1 MRAIWKGHIQFSLVT
16 IPVRIYNA
24 IDSGQTISFNLLSK
38 EGHNPVSYE
47 KKDKVTGK
55 PLQTEEIVKGYQ
67 YEPGQYVIVEQEDLD
82 KVKLK
87 STKVIEIEG
96 FVKSEEVHPTLLEAP
111 YFIGPDGD
119 MAAKTYGLLSE
130 TLRESGKI
138 GVGKVVLRDRETP
151 VLLTPN
157 EGGILMYRLRYPNEV
172 RSMREVPQ
180 MLDVKVDKEQL
191 KLAKTLVDS
200 MTTKFANIEM
210 KDHYYDA
217 LKDIIDAKVAGK
229 EVVSVTEE
237 EPKVVDIMTALKAS
251 IDAAKKKPMEKA
263 KGDSANLAK
272 AEEKEKTR
280 TLKRKAS

>member
-1 MRAIWKGHIQFSLVT
+1 MRAIWKGHIQFSLVN

-55 PLQTEEIVKGYQ
+55 PLKADEIVKGYQ
-67 YEPGQYVIVEQEDLD
+67 YEPGQFVIVEPEDFA

-87 STKVIEIEG
+87 STRVIEIEG
-96 FVKSEEVHPTLLEAP
+96 FVKTEEVHPTLFEAP

-119 MAAKTYGLLSE
+119 VAAKAYGLLCS
-130 TLRESGKI
+130 TLQQSGKI

-151 VLLTPN
+151 VLINPH
-157 EGGILMYRLRYPNEV
+157 EGGIMMYRLRYPSEV
-172 RSMREVPQ
+172 RSIKEVPQ
-180 MLDVKVDKEQL
+180 LLEVKSPDKEQL

-200 MTTKFANIEM
+200 MTTKFSKIEM

-217 LKDIIDAKVAGK
+217 LKSIIDAKIAGK
-229 EVVSVTEE
+229 EIVTVTEE
-237 EPKVVDIMTALKAS
+237 EPEVVDIMTALKAS
-251 IDAAKKKPMEKA
+251 IDKAKKPMEKA
-263 KGDSANLAK
+263 KGASTKQKKAK
-272 AEEKEKTR
+272 APAR
-280 TLKRKAS
+280 KRKAS